1 MKQYVLRNIQAPVST
16 KIDYKKELNVQQFE
30 VVTKAEGPCL
40 VLAGAGSGKTRTL
53 VYRVAYLLEAGVDPR
68 NILLVTFTNRAAH
81 QMRDRIEALLGAVP
95 KDVWWGTFH
104 HIGNRTLRVYGKHIG
119 IKSDFG
125 ILDEEDSATLL
136 KSIVR
141 SINVQDSKIFPRP
154 KVLQAI
160 ISFSRNSKQKITD
173 VLAAKYP
180 DFLQFEAEINNIYGR
195 YATKKKESN
204 SLDYDDLLSEWL
216 RLLKQSQE
224 ARDKQSVF
232 FKYILVD
239 EYQDTNRLQFEIIK
253 ILAGCH
259 KNILVVGDDAQS
271 IYSFR
276 AADVNNILDFPNEF
290 PATKIFKLEA
300 NYRSIPQILDLAN
313 DSINHNLKQY
323 KKHLTASM
331 SDGELPALIKAQ
343 DLNKQSAFV
352 VQRVLELHQEGKAL
366 NNIAVLFRAHYQ
378 SAELEL
384 ELIKRGIPYIMRGG
398 IKFFEQAHIKDAL
411 SFLRIAQNPFDE
423 IAWLRALTLQEGI
436 AAGYADKIYQHFIT
450 EVHPVRNFI
459 KQGSEIGISNGV
471 KELKGIFKN
480 EYWKFLPKRPAAGF
494 ANFSRTMKCVL
505 DEAVFGN
512 ADKMIEAVL
521 EDSYKRYC
529 IASFDNSADRLDDL
543 KELVNFSRT
552 YKSVKQF
559 LQDACLGESFK
570 GETILEPAN
579 QSSEHLVL
587 STIHQAKGLEWD
599 AVFLIGLVDNQFPH
613 PKSEVDPVQMEEER
627 RLFYVA
633 VTRAK
638 RQLYLLHPMTRYDYN
653 YGTVIARPSQFVEEL
668 DSNCYEEWQIE
679 QENME
684 EAMSWH

>member
-1 MKQYVLRNIQAPVST
+1 MKQYVLKNITTPHNA
-16 KIDYKKELNVQQFE
+16 KIDYKKELNAQQFE

-53 VYRVAYLLEAGVDPR
+53 IYRVAYLLERGVDPR

-95 KDVWWGTFH
+95 KDTWWGTFH

-125 ILDEEDSATLL
+125 ILDEEDSSALL

-141 SINVQDSKIFPRP
+141 GLKIQDSKIFPRP

-160 ISFSRNSKQKITD
+160 ISFSRNSKQKIND
-173 VLAAKYP
+173 VLASAYP
-180 DFLQFEAEINNIYGR
+180 DFSHFEQEINNIYGK
-195 YATKKKESN
+195 YTVKKKESN

-224 ARDKQSVF
+224 ARDKQSGF

-239 EYQDTNRLQFEIIK
+239 EYQDTNRLQFEIIN
-253 ILAGCH
+253 ILSRCH
-259 KNILVVGDDAQS
+259 KNILAVGDDAQS

-276 AADVNNILDFPNEF
+276 AADVNNILDFSDEF
-290 PATKIFKLEA
+290 PGTKIFKLET
-300 NYRSIPQILDLAN
+300 NYRSTPQILDLAN
-313 DSINHNLKQY
+313 ESINHNLKQY
-323 KKHLTASM
+323 QKHLVASIP
-331 SDGELPALIKAQ
+331 DGEPPALIKAQ
-343 DLNKQSAFV
+343 DLHKQAAFV
-352 VQRVLELHQEGKAL
+352 LQRVLELHQEGKDL
-366 NNIAVLFRAHYQ
+366 NEIGVLFRAHYQ
-378 SAELEL
+378 SVELEL

-398 IKFFEQAHIKDAL
+398 IKFFEQAHIKDVL
-411 SFLRIAQNPFDE
+411 SFLRVAQNPFDE

-450 EVHPVRNFI
+450 EA
-459 KQGSEIGISNGV
+459 
-471 KELKGIFKN
+471 KELNAIFKN
-480 EYWKFLPKRPAAGF
+480 ELWKFLPKRPALGF
-494 ANFSRTMKCVL
+494 AAFCRTMKRVL
-505 DEAVFGN
+505 DESVFGKAN
-512 ADKMIEAVL
+512 KMIEAVF
-521 EDSYKRYC
+521 EDSYSRYC
-529 IASFDNSADRLDDL
+529 IANFDNSADRLDDL
-543 KELVNFSRT
+543 KELVNFSRA

-570 GETILEPAN
+570 GETILEPAGS
-579 QSSEHLVL
+579 QSEHLVL

-599 AVFLIGLVDNQFPH
+599 AVFLIGLIDNQFPH

-638 RQLYLLHPMTRYDYN
+638 RRLYLLHPMTRYDYN
-653 YGTVIARPSQFVEEL
+653 YGTVIARPSQFIEEL
-668 DSNCYEEWQIE
+668 DNNCYEEWQIE